1 MRVSITLC
9 LLLLAACSSE
19 APPPPAEPA
28 PRTPTVFDDQL
39 QAMEKAK
46 AVEDMDKKRLEEMDK
61 QVDGQ

>member
-1 MRVSITLC
+1 MRASIMLC
-9 LLLLAACSSE
+9 LLLLAACSGE
-19 APPPPAEPA
+19 PPPPAEPA

-61 QVDGQ
+61 QVDGE